1 MKRLSTIEVCGCV
14 FGIVFLLFGIAAIL
28 RPHTGVVFHAAN
40 DAIGMLVPSQPEVVT
55 ARSSRIYGI
64 LAILL
69 GSGLL
74 AGALY
79 HEKK

>member
-1 MKRLSTIEVCGCV
+1 
-14 FGIVFLLFGIAAIL
+14 
-28 RPHTGVVFHAAN
+28 
-40 DAIGMLVPSQPEVVT
+40 VVT